1 MEMIIRKIRKENEDL
16 KTFTSNLGSSS
27 DTFTYF
33 RSRSFDVLDNHILTV
48 LGCVKNNPIAYGHLD
63 KDGDTVWL
71 GVCVVGSEVG
81 KGYGKKIMDF
91 LIDSAN
97 KKKLDLKLSVKKE
110 NEVAI
115 KLYKNYDF
123 NIVSQDKINMFM
135 EKKYE
140 N

>member
-1 MEMIIRKIRKENEDL
+1 MKMIVKKISKESKDL
-16 KTFTSNLGSSS
+16 KIFVSNLSVSS

-33 RSRSFDVLDNHILTV
+33 KSRCFDVLDNHILTV
-48 LGCVKNNPIAYGHLD
+48 LGYIKNSPVAYGHLD
-63 KDGDTVWL
+63 KDGNNIWL

-81 KGYGKKIMDF
+81 KGYGKKMMDF

-97 KKKLDLKLSVKKE
+97 KEKIDLKLSVKKD
-110 NEVAI
+110 NKIAI
-115 KLYKNYDF
+115 KLYKNYSF
-123 NIVSQDKINMFM
+123 NIVSQDGKNIFM